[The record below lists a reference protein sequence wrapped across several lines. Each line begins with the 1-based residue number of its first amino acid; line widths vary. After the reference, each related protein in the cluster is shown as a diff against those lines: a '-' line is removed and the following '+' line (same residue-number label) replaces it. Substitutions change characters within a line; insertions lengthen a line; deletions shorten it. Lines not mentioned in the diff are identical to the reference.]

1 MNHPLHVQAI
11 CFAKD
16 YLKSEKSL
24 LSVLM
29 EMQEEKIFA
38 LFDCTG
44 IFNYCMKYLNF
55 SESQANYLASVAKKS
70 KEVPELKE
78 AIDSGKLT
86 ISKARRITKV
96 IDKTNQEE
104 WITKAAILPQKE
116 LDREVA
122 AVNPSVVQERVKP
135 VDYSRYEVKLGISL
149 ELKKK
154 LDRVLDLESRKQ
166 KKAVNLEQ
174 GLEALLDNYLEKN
187 DPVEKAKRTFLR
199 KVEGKKTSEA
209 GKRRLPSAIKHQVN
223 LRDEG
228 KCTEPGCDN
237 SRWTE
242 IHHIKPL
249 SQGGS
254 NAITNLKTLCS
265 AHHRIQHQAQMPLD

>member
-1 MNHPLHVQAI
+1 MNHPLHTQAVSY
-11 CFAKD
+11 AKD
-16 YLKSEKSL
+16 YLRTEKAL
-24 LSVLM
+24 LTVLM
-29 EMQEEKIFA
+29 EMDKKKVFY
-38 LFDCTG
+38 LFQCTG
-44 IFNYCMKYLNF
+44 IFNYCMKFLGF
-55 SESQANYLASVAKKS
+55 SESQASYFASVARKS
-70 KEVPELKE
+70 KEVPELKA
-78 AIDSGKLT
+78 AIDNGLLT

-104 WITKAAILPQKE
+104 WITKAATLPQRE

-135 VDYSRYEVKLGISL
+135 VDYSRFELKLGMSL
-149 ELKKK
+149 ALKKK

-174 GLEALLDNYLEKN
+174 ALEVVLDNYLKKH

-199 KVEGKKTSEA
+199 KEA
-209 GKRRLPSAIKHQVN
+209 SRPCEKGQRRLPSAIKHHVN

-228 KCTEPGCDN
+228 KCTEPGCAN
-237 SRWTE
+237 TRFTE

-249 SQGGS
+249 SEGGS
-254 NAITNLKTLCS
+254 NALTNLKILCS
-265 AHHRIQHQAQMPLD
+265 QHHRMQHRGGLLR

>member
-1 MNHPLHVQAI
+1 MNHPLHIQAVQ
-11 CFAKD
+11 FAKD
-16 YLKSEKSL
+16 YLRSEKAL

-29 EMQEEKIFA
+29 QMQEKKVFR
-38 LFDCTG
+38 LFKCTG
-44 IFNYCMKYLNF
+44 IFSYCMKVLGF
-55 SESQANYLASVAKKS
+55 SESQATYFGSVARVS
-70 KEVPELKE
+70 KEVPELKA
-78 AIDSGKLT
+78 AIDSGVLS
-86 ISKARRITKV
+86 ISKARRIVKV
-96 IDKTNQEE
+96 IDKTNQKE
-104 WITKAAILPQKE
+104 WINKAATLPQKV

-166 KKAVNLEQ
+166 KRAINLEQ
-174 GLEALLDNYLEKN
+174 ALEALLDNYLDKKKKIK
-187 DPVEKAKRTFLR
+187 KAKRTVLR
-199 KVEGKKTSEA
+199 TVKTKPSEA

-228 KCTEPGCDN
+228 KCQEPGCEN

-249 SQGGS
+249 SEGGS
-254 NAITNLKTLCS
+254 NALANLKTLCS
-265 AHHRIQHQAQMPLD
+265 AHHRIEHQMWFE